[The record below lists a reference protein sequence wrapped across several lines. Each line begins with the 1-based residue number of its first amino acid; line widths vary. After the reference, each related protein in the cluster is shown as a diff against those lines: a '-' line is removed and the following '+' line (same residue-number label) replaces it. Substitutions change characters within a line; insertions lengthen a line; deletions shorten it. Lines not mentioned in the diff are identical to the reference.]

1 VEKERKARHF
11 QRSKMEKVETDFEA
25 SKKGKQEQRIRPHNV
40 SGRTASSSNIL
51 DTFGVRCYAY
61 SGVA

>member
-1 VEKERKARHF
+1 
-11 QRSKMEKVETDFEA
+11 MEKVETDFEA